1 MTISQNLKTIVPS
14 LGLSKTALVLINQTR
29 IKIGVMYG
37 NPETTPGGVALRFY
51 SSVRMRVAKKGTLGS
66 RGNEHDP
73 NDIKIVAIPKWV
85 YSYDYHET
93 GARANE
99 LDLLCDELLMRAP
112 WRNALTAGAV
122 TAGAL
127 ASSEPCSTEART
139 MPRWTCSR

>member
-14 LGLSKTALVLINQTR
+14 LGLSKTALVLINQIR

-73 NDIKIVAIPKWV
+73 NDIEIL
-85 YSYDYHET
+85 
-93 GARANE
+93 ANSQVGVFLRLPRDRRE
-99 LDLLCDELLMRAP
+99 GKRTRP
-112 WRNALTAGAV
+112 AV
-122 TAGAL
+122 
-127 ASSEPCSTEART
+127 R
-139 MPRWTCSR
+139 